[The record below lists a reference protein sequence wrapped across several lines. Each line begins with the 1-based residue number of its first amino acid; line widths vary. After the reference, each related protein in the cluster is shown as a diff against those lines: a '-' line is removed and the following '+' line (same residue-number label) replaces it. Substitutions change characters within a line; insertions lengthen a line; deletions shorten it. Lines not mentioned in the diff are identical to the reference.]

1 MSKVPLPPT
10 MTDEEKAKHTL
21 EVERAKAAL
30 RVEETFPE
38 ADQCPGCA
46 RERARTGDPTFLCD
60 EHLRR
65 IYGV

>member
-1 MSKVPLPPT
+1 
-10 MTDEEKAKHTL
+10 MTEDEKAKHL
-21 EVERAKAAL
+21 VEIERQKALL

-38 ADQCPGCA
+38 ADACPACQTA
-46 RERARTGDPTFLCD
+46 RRDTGDPTFLCD